1 MGKGRND
8 EGGGRKKD
16 GNEEAG
22 SWKKT
27 GEDGWRREKGKR
39 KKGAGGPNGRDERR
53 GMWEMGCERGD
64 VADVRSGR
72 WVRWGWD
79 MYGRGEREVG
89 DGM

>member
-1 MGKGRND
+1 MER
-8 EGGGRKKD
+8 GGGR
-16 GNEEAG
+16 
-22 SWKKT
+22 W
-27 GEDGWRREKGKR
+27 
-39 KKGAGGPNGRDERR
+39 
-53 GMWEMGCERGD
+53 D